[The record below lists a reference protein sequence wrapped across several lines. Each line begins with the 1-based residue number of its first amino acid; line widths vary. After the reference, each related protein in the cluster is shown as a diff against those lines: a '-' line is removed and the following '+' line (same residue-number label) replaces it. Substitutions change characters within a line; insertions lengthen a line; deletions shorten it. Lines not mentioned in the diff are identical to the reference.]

1 MSELMRRATSAA
13 NAGRA
18 PGGVGAPV
26 SSRPTTLELGCRE
39 LAAGGGMDEVEK
51 LFLAEYLLRVRSV
64 LEFGVGNSSTMIAA
78 RAGVPRYTG
87 VDSDMAWVRDIR
99 RSSPPHFRFVW
110 ADVGPTHGYGW
121 PSDVATH
128 PKWPFYSMG
137 ALGGEEP
144 FDLYLVD
151 GRFRIAC
158 VMAALLHGSGA
169 GSGAA
174 SGVGVGREGRID
186 RKDRK
191 DFVVIVHDFAINDRR
206 HDRLYGEVFRVAERV
221 DGCHGRLDPDTAW
234 AKPSPSTAIVQVDN
248 GAAAP
253 AAPLQANDNLI
264 VLQRR
269 EGVTDAEIR
278 ALWETWRYDI
288 Q

>member
-1 MSELMRRATSAA
+1 M
-13 NAGRA
+13 
-18 PGGVGAPV
+18 
-26 SSRPTTLELGCRE
+26 
-39 LAAGGGMDEVEK
+39 
-51 LFLAEYLLRVRSV
+51 
-64 LEFGVGNSSTMIAA
+64 
-78 RAGVPRYTG
+78 
-87 VDSDMAWVRDIR
+87 
-99 RSSPPHFRFVW
+99 
-110 ADVGPTHGYGW
+110 
-121 PSDVATH
+121 
-128 PKWPFYSMG
+128 
-137 ALGGEEP
+137 
-144 FDLYLVD
+144 
-151 GRFRIAC
+151 
-158 VMAALLHGSGA
+158 
-169 GSGAA
+169 
-174 SGVGVGREGRID
+174 D

-253 AAPLQANDNLI
+253 AAPAAPLQANDNLI